1 MKKTILVL
9 IAGISILCGLTSIQ
23 AQNVTL
29 TFTGQDAADQYV
41 QLDMVIVTNV
51 TRGWQELLFWDD
63 TVLVMENQVGIHE
76 MGANGAPTNS
86 ASPWPPPART

>member
-1 MKKTILVL
+1 MKKTILAL
-9 IAGISILCGLTSIQ
+9 IAGIFFLCGLTSTVQ

-63 TVLVMENQVGIHE
+63 TVLVQTALQELS
-76 MGANGAPTNS
+76 ANLFLQE
-86 ASPWPPPART
+86 